1 MGLTNRLSIQSK
13 LMLMLLFVSM
23 GSIVL
28 IAYLGYS
35 SGRSALRKTIENGLT
50 SIRSTKAYQ
59 IESYFETTRA
69 ETKTLSEDLMVVD
82 AMRNFRNAYPELT
95 NKNITVNQLSN
106 LRNFYREVFIPALA
120 ANSGGSPNTETYLPV
135 PTSARYLQY
144 HYVVSN
150 PNPPDRKDL
159 LDMANEGSQY
169 SAVHGRFHARFRNIV
184 REFGYYDMFLIDADT
199 GNIIYTVEKEVDYGT
214 NLYVGPYANSNL
226 AKVFEAA
233 LEGDRGFVTLT
244 DFAPYRPSYGQPA
257 AFIASPIYDGAQ
269 LIGVLAFQISTD
281 EINRVMTS
289 NQNWQQVG
297 LGQTGETYLV
307 GADYRLRS
315 DARLLIEDPAQY
327 LETLQASGADS
338 DNIKRIEQSQTSILE
353 QEVRSPGLTAAIE
366 DRKTGLEIAR
376 GYRGEP
382 VLRAYDRL
390 DTQNINL
397 AIVSEITRAEAF
409 APIDDFSRRVLISM
423 AGLVLTI
430 TLLSIW
436 LANKFLKPIRTL
448 SEGFQKLS
456 EGEINAHV
464 KIDSKD
470 EFGELG
476 HAFNDMIRTIKKS
489 THQAE
494 VKNKENET
502 LLQSILPGAI
512 AQRLKGGEQ
521 NIADRFQNVT
531 ILFCDFIRFRDL
543 THTLEPEAAI
553 ALLNE
558 IVTAFDSAIERHGI
572 EKVKTNGS
580 EYMAVGGM
588 SIPCLDHAKRIVDFA
603 VEILRI
609 IHRID
614 REQDLNLKCRIGI
627 HTGEVIAGIVGQHK
641 FAYDLW
647 GEAVSIAHGVQANGQ
662 WNAIF
667 VTRPVRDR
675 LIDIYECDEA
685 GNLELK
691 GQTIPVWA
699 VKI

>member
-1 MGLTNRLSIQSK
+1 MRLTDRLSIQSK

-35 SGRSALRKTIENGLT
+35 NGRSALRETIENGLT
-50 SIRSTKAYQ
+50 SIRSTKAHQ
-59 IESYFETTRA
+59 IESYFENTRA
-69 ETKTLSEDLMVVD
+69 ETKTLSEDLMVVG
-82 AMRNFRNAYPELT
+82 AMRDFRNAYPQLT
-95 NKNITVNQLSN
+95 DKNIAVDQLSN
-106 LRNFYREVFIPALA
+106 LRNFYREVFIPTLA

-144 HYVVSN
+144 HYIAKN
-150 PNPPDRKDL
+150 PNPPNRKAL
-159 LDMANEGSQY
+159 LQDAAEGSQY
-169 SAVHGRFHARFRNIV
+169 SAVHGRFHDRLRNIV

-199 GNIIYTVEKEVDYGT
+199 GSILYTVEKEVDYGT

-315 DARLLIEDPAQY
+315 DARLLIEDPAAY
-327 LETLQASGADS
+327 LETLQATGTDPDS
-338 DNIKRIEQSQTSILE
+338 IQLIEQGNTSILQ
-353 QEVRSPGLTAAIE
+353 QEVRSPGMTAAIE
-366 DRKTGLEIAR
+366 ERKTGLELIK

-382 VLRAYDRL
+382 VLRAYERL
-390 DTQNINL
+390 DTQNIDL
-397 AIVSEITRAEAF
+397 VIVSEITRGEAF
-409 APIDDFSRRVLISM
+409 APIDSFSRRVLISM
-423 AGLVLTI
+423 AGLVVAI
-430 TLLSIW
+430 TLLAIW

-476 HAFNDMIRTIKKS
+476 TAFNNMIRKIKKS

-494 VKNKENET
+494 AKHQENEA

-512 AQRLKGGEQ
+512 AQRLKNGER

-558 IVTAFDSAIERHGI
+558 IVTTFDSAVDRHGV
-572 EKVKTNGS
+572 EKIKTNGS

-588 SIPCLDHAKRIVDFA
+588 SIPCLDHAKRIVDFG
-603 VEILRI
+603 VEMLRI

-614 REQDLNLKCRIGI
+614 REHGINLKCRIGV
-627 HTGEVIAGIVGQHK
+627 HTGDVMAGVVGQHK
-641 FAYDLW
+641 FTYDLW
-647 GEAVSIAHGVQANGQ
+647 GDAVSLAHGVQASGQ
-662 WNAIF
+662 WNAISI
-667 VTRPVRDR
+667 TRPVRDR

-685 GNLELK
+685 GSLELK
-691 GQTIPVWA
+691 GQPVPIWT